1 MRKYTAEQKK
11 VGQSM
16 LTRYEVAKNDK
27 LNRWE
32 DDRGQTLQK
41 YEEQSKK
48 L

>member
-27 LNRWE
+27 AESMGR
-32 DDRGQTLQK
+32 
-41 YEEQSKK
+41 
-48 L
+48 